1 MVCSEP
7 LLYICMWLQLWQLSW
22 KHHLIKHNEMQF
34 NKLGVRLFHV
44 PIYIY
49 TSYPFNF
56 WHFLPISVEMK
67 KNVKF
72 VKFNNPQ
79 VSR

>member
-1 MVCSEP
+1 
-7 LLYICMWLQLWQLSW
+7 MWLQLWQLSW

-34 NKLGVRLFHV
+34 NKLGVRLFHL

-56 WHFLPISVEMK
+56 WHFLPISVEINEEKML
-67 KNVKF
+67 NLLNLTILRSVGNTQNH
-72 VKFNNPQ
+72 NN
-79 VSR
+79 